1 MNEQVDYQVK
11 KPGAVTKFL
20 WWCAGADKEI
30 LKYSSYSDH
39 VKYAGIGG
47 VVLATG
53 FLAAISMGFAM
64 HTIFGDDKGNG
75 NWLVTIPIAL
85 AWSLIV
91 FNLDRF
97 IVSSTGKG
105 DGESSIS
112 GKEFLNALPRLLM
125 ATLLGITIAAPLETV
140 IFDTEIQREWKLSM
154 KQLSFSRSYDI
165 EAEYKLRMNAIDE
178 LIHKDSSALS
188 ENEKRYNELQNKIN
202 DLQAGVGEYTGKQ
215 CNRGMTCPTHF
226 EIYKGRDIA
235 LSKLNESK
243 SVNDSLTKVKS
254 KLQDEKV
261 KKIKKEI
268 AEIETSAPGFLDKLM
283 MLERLS
289 ADGKTVPKIDPT
301 TSEVIKGKEIEIY
314 GSAFWAIWLVRL
326 LFMIVEI
333 APVILKLMLIKGP
346 YDYMSENVNQIL
358 ETKQGISIYH
368 MKDEHSQLHKLKRN
382 HNPERII
389 AIIEH
394 QNEKETENAKEA
406 ISAFAEKEKEQ
417 IRKNPDDFI
426 QPTNQ

>member
-1 MNEQVDYQVK
+1 MNEQVDYQAK
-11 KPGAVTKFL
+11 TANSGTKFL
-20 WWCAGADKEI
+20 WWCAGADADI

-53 FLAAISMGFAM
+53 FLAALSMGFAM
-64 HTIFGDDKGNG
+64 HTIFGY
-75 NWLVTIPIAL
+75 WAVTIPISL
-85 AWSLIV
+85 AWALIV

-125 ATLLGITIAAPLETV
+125 AVLLGLTISAPLETV
-140 IFDTEIQREWKLSM
+140 IFKTEIEREWDDTKNNM
-154 KQLSFSRSYDI
+154 ITQRNYDI
-165 EAEYKLRMNAIDE
+165 DQKSKITEDE
-178 LIHKDSSALS
+178 LKDKISQ
-188 ENEKRYNELQNKIN
+188 KR
-202 DLQAGVGEYTGKQ
+202 
-215 CNRGMTCPTHF
+215 
-226 EIYKGRDIA
+226 IA
-235 LSKLNESK
+235 LSKQE
-243 SVNDSLTKVKS
+243 
-254 KLQDEKV
+254 EKV
-261 KKIKKEI
+261 EKNKTRVDIERKSGTGPQWKKSNLELDKEINEQEKLIGELKKLEGDLIELSSAKDLEKKNEEKRIKKLE
-268 AEIETSAPGFLDKLM
+268 PGFLDELM

-289 ADGKTVPKIDPT
+289 ANGKTVPKFDPANNKIV
-301 TSEVIKGKEIEIY
+301 EGQEIEIY
-314 GSAFWAIWLVRL
+314 GSAFWPIWLVRL

-406 ISAFAEKEKEQ
+406 ITAFAEMEKEQ
-417 IRKNPDDFI
+417 IRSNPDDFI
-426 QPTNQ
+426 RPTT

>member
-1 MNEQVDYQVK
+1 MNEQVDYQAK
-11 KPGAVTKFL
+11 KAGSGTKFL
-20 WWCAGADKEI
+20 WWCAGADAEI
-30 LKYSSYSDH
+30 LKHSSYSDH

-53 FLAAISMGFAM
+53 FLAALSMGFAM
-64 HTIFGDDKGNG
+64 HTIFDSFYI
-75 NWLVTIPIAL
+75 TIPIAI

-112 GKEFLNALPRLLM
+112 GKEFLNAFPRLLM
-125 ATLLGITIAAPLETV
+125 AILLGITIAAPLETV
-140 IFDTEIQREWKLSM
+140 IFDKEIQREWKLSM
-154 KQLSFSRSYDI
+154 KQLSFSRSFDI
-165 EAEYKLRMNAIDE
+165 EGEYKLRMDAIDE
-178 LIHKDSSALS
+178 SIKKDSEKYS

-215 CNRGMTCPTHF
+215 CNRGASCPTHF
-226 EIYKGRDIA
+226 EIYKGRDLA
-235 LSKLNESK
+235 LEKLNESK
-243 SVNDSLTKVKS
+243 RFNDSLLSFKGI
-254 KLQDEKV
+254 LQNEKV
-261 KKIKKEI
+261 EKIKTEI
-268 AEIETSAPGFLDKLM
+268 IEIESSTPGFLDKIM

-289 ADGKTVPKIDPT
+289 AEGKSVPKIDPS

-314 GSAFWAIWLVRL
+314 GSAFWAVWLVRL
-326 LFMIVEI
+326 LFMIIEI

-394 QNEKETENAKEA
+394 QNDKETENAKEA

-417 IRKNPDDFI
+417 IRNNPDNFI
-426 QPTNQ
+426 QPTK